1 LAPRGAAPAVSAA
14 PAGSAASEAL
24 ILRFMGMLDEDKEDQ
39 DGNKRVSRSL
49 DAAAPWMPPFS
60 AADDAGA
67 AAAGSEA
74 TRTGAEVEEE
84 EAAAAADVA
93 DVRLGRASLPFLFL
107 FWLVGHPHVR
117 K

>member
-1 LAPRGAAPAVSAA
+1 
-14 PAGSAASEAL
+14 L
-24 ILRFMGMLDEDKEDQ
+24 ILRFIGIMLDEDKEDQ